1 MKKIFFPLLLLL
13 LTAALNYTNAQKVDD
28 YELFQLK
35 AIEGINSF
43 GIYVWDI
50 EGYHKDSTLTVED
63 IEKFIKKA
71 LKPVKVKTM
80 SFSDARKL
88 DGQPNLEAQ
97 IRVDQKKQEDSY
109 VYSVILRFV
118 QDVRM
123 ERNKQPHYSGIVW
136 ERDELGHAELSDLN
150 LEIKIAL
157 NSLIDEFIT
166 DYKKIN

>member
-1 MKKIFFPLLLLL
+1 MQQAFRIFLVITVFLSI
-13 LTAALNYTNAQKVDD
+13 NAFSQNVDE

-35 AIEGINSF
+35 ALKGIKSF

-50 EGYHKDSTLTVED
+50 DGYHKDSTLTVRDVESYLYNA
-63 IEKFIKKA
+63 IKP
-71 LKPVKVKTM
+71 LKVKTL
-80 SFSDARKL
+80 SFSEARKL
-88 DGQPNLEAQ
+88 EGQPNLEAQ
-97 IRVDQKKQEDSY
+97 IKVDQKKSEDDY

-136 ERDELGHAELSDLN
+136 ERDELGHAQLKYLN

-157 NSLIDEFIT
+157 NSLVDEFIE
-166 DYKKIN
+166 DYTRVN

>member
-1 MKKIFFPLLLLL
+1 MQKGFTLFFLITIILF
-13 LTAALNYTNAQKVDD
+13 NNINNAQTVDE

-35 AIEGINSF
+35 AIKGIKSF

-50 EGYHKDSTLTVED
+50 EGYHKDSTLTEQD
-63 IEKFIKKA
+63 IEKFLQKA
-71 LKPVKVKTM
+71 LKTLHVKTM

-88 DGQPNLEAQ
+88 EGQPNLEAQ
-97 IRVDQKKQEDSY
+97 IKVDQKKQEDSY

-136 ERDELGHAELSDLN
+136 ERDELGHAELADLN

-157 NSLIDEFIT
+157 NSLVDQFIE
-166 DYKKIN
+166 DYIKVN

>member
-1 MKKIFFPLLLLL
+1 MKNRIYTIALLLFGIFSLS
-13 LTAALNYTNAQKVDD
+13 NAQSVDE

-35 AIEGINSF
+35 ALKGIKAF
-43 GIYVWDI
+43 GVYVWDI
-50 EGYHKDSTLTVED
+50 DGYHKDSTLTEKD
-63 IEKFIKKA
+63 IEKFLYKA
-71 LKPVKVKTM
+71 LKPLKVKAMT
-80 SFSDARKL
+80 FSDARKL

-97 IRVDQKKQEDSY
+97 IKVDQKKQEDSY

-123 ERNKQPHYSGIVW
+123 ERNKTPHYSGIVW
-136 ERDELGHAELSDLN
+136 ERDELGHAEIKDLN

-157 NSLIDEFIT
+157 NSLLDQFIM